1 VPNATLTK
9 ALAMSLL
16 STLAAGCTA
25 LQPEF
30 ESRVQ
35 SVLRAQP
42 TTAVPLLEAADL
54 AHLPPPVR
62 RFVLASGAVGRPRVR
77 SFRAEFDAEMFRKP
91 GDAPMVSTS
100 VQYNLVDSPTRLFFM
115 KSRMFGLPVQVFHDY
130 AAERATFRVRVA
142 SLVNV
147 VDEGGVPFSRVET
160 VTVLNDL
167 CFFAPGALV
176 DRRLSWEPFDDRTAR
191 VTFSNGPHRV
201 SATLH
206 FNERDEL
213 VDFTSDDRPQLVDG
227 TYRPYRWSTPIE
239 GYQLLDG
246 RRLPTRGS
254 AVYAYPEGPFTYGKF
269 RLRSVAYDVEAPPAS

>member
-1 VPNATLTK
+1 VLTTTLTRT
-9 ALAMSLL
+9 LAMSLL

-30 ESRVQ
+30 ESRVRA
-35 SVLRAQP
+35 VLRAQP
-42 TTAVPLLEAADL
+42 ATALPLLEEGDL

-115 KSRMFGLPVQVFHDY
+115 RSNMFGLPVQVLHDY

-147 VDEGGVPFSRVET
+147 VDEGGVRFSKVET

-176 DRRLSWEPFDDRTAR
+176 DQRLSWEAIDDRTAR

-201 SATLH
+201 SATLF

-227 TYRPYRWSTPIE
+227 TYKPYRWSTPIE
-239 GYQLLDG
+239 GYQLFGG
-246 RRLPTRGS
+246 RRLPTRGA

-269 RLRSVAYDVEAPPAS
+269 RLKSVAYDVEAPPVP

>member
-1 VPNATLTK
+1 
-9 ALAMSLL
+9 MSLL

-35 SVLRAQP
+35 AVLRAQP
-42 TTAVPLLEAADL
+42 TTAVPPLQEGDL

-91 GDAPMVSTS
+91 GDAPMASTS

-115 KSRMFGLPVQVFHDY
+115 RSRMFGLPVQVFHDY

-147 VDEGGVPFSRVET
+147 VDEGGVPFSKVET

-167 CFFAPGALV
+167 CFFAPGALA
-176 DRRLSWEPFDDRTAR
+176 DPRLSWEAIDDRTAR

-201 SATLH
+201 SATLY

-227 TYRPYRWSTPIE
+227 TYRPYRWSTPME
-239 GYQLLDG
+239 GYQLIDG
-246 RRLPTRGS
+246 RRLPTLGS
-254 AVYAYPEGPFTYGKF
+254 AVYAYPEGPFTYGRF
-269 RLRSVAYDVEAPPAS
+269 RLRSVAYDVEAPPAP